1 MKDTINIGLIGYGY
15 MGKMHTLCYENI
27 KYYYDLK
34 GKKINLYAVST
45 SKDINEVGN
54 YEKVYKNYK
63 DLIND
68 KNVDVVDICLPN
80 NKHKEVLMD
89 AIKAGKHIYCEKPL
103 TLNIGEAEEVLNL
116 MEQTSYKGINRM
128 VFEYRF
134 IPAIMR
140 AKQIIEEGLIGKIV
154 NFNFKY
160 YGSEF
165 LSPERPISW
174 QSTKEIAGGG
184 VLYALGSH
192 AIDLIH
198 YLVGDIT
205 SLYANTQTYYKNR
218 PYKDGSGFGPVEIED
233 IVNTQLTVDNNILGT
248 LVLSQMAAGAG
259 TDVQFEIYGELG
271 SLKFDHSNPNVI
283 KYFSVSDEGSPIGG
297 FSGFKEI
304 ETTQKYLKP
313 AIFPPPRVNISW
325 IRYHIASQFD
335 FIQGVFENN
344 GTTPDIRDGFK
355 VQRVMDKIYE
365 SASSNDAVNIN

>member
-27 KYYYDLK
+27 KYYYDLN
-34 GKKINLYAVST
+34 GKKINLYAISS
-45 SKDINEVGN
+45 SKDVSEMGI
-54 YEKVYKNYK
+54 YKKTYSDYK

-68 KNVDVVDICLPN
+68 ENVDVVDICLPN
-80 NKHKEVLMD
+80 SMHKEVVIE

-103 TLNIGEAEEVLNL
+103 TLNLEEANEV
-116 MEQTSYKGINRM
+116 MKVMKETSYKGISRM

-140 AKQIIEEGLIGKIV
+140 AKQMIDEGLIGKII
-154 NFNFKY
+154 NFNFIY

-165 LSPERPISW
+165 LNPNRPISW

-205 SLYANTQTYYKNR
+205 SLYAKTKTHYKER
-218 PYKDGSGFGPVEIED
+218 PLKDLSGFKKVETED
-233 IVNTQLTVDNNILGT
+233 IVNAQLVVGDDILGT
-248 LVLSQMAAGAG
+248 LALSQMAAGSG
-259 TDVQFEIYGELG
+259 TDVKFEIYGELG
-271 SLKFDHSNPNVI
+271 SIKFDHSNPNVI
-283 KYFSVSDEGSPIGG
+283 KYFSADDIDNPIGG
-297 FSGFKEI
+297 MSGFKEI
-304 ETTQKYLKP
+304 ETTQKYPKP

-335 FIQGVFENN
+335 FIQAVFENKE
-344 GTTPDIRDGFK
+344 TSPDIKDGFK
-355 VQRVMDKIYE
+355 VQKVMEKIYE
-365 SASSNDAVNIN
+365 SASLNKVIEL

>member
-1 MKDTINIGLIGYGY
+1 MKDTINVGLIGYGY

-27 KYYYDLK
+27 KYYYDLE
-34 GKKINLYAVST
+34 GKKINLYALSS
-45 SKDINEVGN
+45 SKSIDEIGN
-54 YEKVYKNYK
+54 YKKAYTNYK

-68 KNVDVVDICLPN
+68 ENVDVVDICLPN
-80 NKHKEVLMD
+80 SMHKEVLIE

-103 TLNIGEAEEVLNL
+103 ALNLKEAEEVMTV
-116 MEQTSYKGINRM
+116 MEETSYKGINRM

-140 AKQIIEEGLIGKIV
+140 AKQMIDEGMIGKII

-165 LSPERPISW
+165 LNPNRPISW

-198 YLVGDIT
+198 YLVGDVT
-205 SLYANTQTYYKNR
+205 SLYANTQTHYKER
-218 PYKDGSGFGPVEIED
+218 PLKDSSGFKTVETED
-233 IVNTQLTVDNNILGT
+233 IVNAQLTVGDDILGT
-248 LVLSQMAAGAG
+248 LVLSQMAAGSG
-259 TDVQFEIYGELG
+259 TDVEFEIYGELG
-271 SLKFDHSNPNVI
+271 SIKFNHSNPNVI
-283 KYFSVSDEGSPIGG
+283 KYFSANDIDNPIGG
-297 FSGFKEI
+297 ISGFKEI
-304 ETTQKYLKP
+304 ETTQKYPKP

-335 FIQGVFENN
+335 FIQAVFENKE
-344 GTTPDIRDGFK
+344 TSPDIKDGFK
-355 VQRVMDKIYE
+355 VQKVMDKIYE
-365 SASSNDAVNIN
+365 SASLNKVLKF